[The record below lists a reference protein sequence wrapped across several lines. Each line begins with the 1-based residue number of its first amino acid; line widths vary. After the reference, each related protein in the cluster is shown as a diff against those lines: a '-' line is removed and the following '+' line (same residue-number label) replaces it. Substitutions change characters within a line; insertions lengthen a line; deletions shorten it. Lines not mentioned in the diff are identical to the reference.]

1 MIPNPGGGMGKS
13 KKSTSKRKKGTSKR
27 EKGTERRKYPR
38 VPLSLLIQYRFD
50 TLEDFLSEYSTNIS
64 IGGMFIRT
72 DKPKDEGTLVYLQ
85 FYLRDGAKLIEGLGR
100 VVRVNPS
107 ESAGDQAAAGMGIE
121 FVNFDEESMELV
133 RQIVERNMATAS
145 K

>member
-1 MIPNPGGGMGKS
+1 MG
-13 KKSTSKRKKGTSKR
+13 KRKKD
-27 EKGTERRKYPR
+27 TERRKYPR

-72 DKPKDEGTLVYLQ
+72 EKPKDEGTLVYLQ

-100 VVRVNPS
+100 VVRVNPAD
-107 ESAGDQAAAGMGIE
+107 SAGDQAAAGMGIE
-121 FVNFDEESMELV
+121 FVNFDEESMELI
-133 RQIVERNMATAS
+133 RQIVERNIAAAG

>member
-1 MIPNPGGGMGKS
+1 MIPDPGGSMG
-13 KKSTSKRKKGTSKR
+13 KRKKGTSKR
-27 EKGTERRKYPR
+27 KKDTERRKYPR

-72 DKPKDEGTLVYLQ
+72 DQPKDEGTLVYLQ

-107 ESAGDQAAAGMGIE
+107 DLADDAAAGMGIE
-121 FVNFDEESMELV
+121 FVNFDEESMELI

>member
-1 MIPNPGGGMGKS
+1 MG
-13 KKSTSKRKKGTSKR
+13 KRKKGA
-27 EKGTERRKYPR
+27 ERRKYPR

-72 DKPKDEGTLVYLQ
+72 EKPKDEGTLVYLQ

-100 VVRVNPS
+100 VVRVNPA
-107 ESAGDQAAAGMGIE
+107 EPAGDQSASGMGIE
-121 FVNFDEESMELV
+121 FVNFDEESMALI
-133 RQIVERNMATAS
+133 RQIVERNLARS
-145 K
+145 KKTR

>member
-1 MIPNPGGGMGKS
+1 MASSPFES
-13 KKSTSKRKKGTSKR
+13 
-27 EKGTERRKYPR
+27 
-38 VPLSLLIQYRFD
+38 QHA
-50 TLEDFLSEYSTNIS
+50 LEDFLSEYSTNIS

-100 VVRVNPS
+100 VVRVNPAD
-107 ESAGDQAAAGMGIE
+107 SAGDQAAAGMGIE
-121 FVNFDEESMELV
+121 FVNFDEESMELI
-133 RQIVERNMATAS
+133 RQIVERNIAAAG

>member
-1 MIPNPGGGMGKS
+1 MGKP
-13 KKSTSKRKKGTSKR
+13 KQG
-27 EKGTERRKYPR
+27 EDRRKYPR

-100 VVRVNPS
+100 VVRVNPA
-107 ESAGDQAAAGMGIE
+107 EATGDQAAAGMGIE
-121 FVNFDEESMELV
+121 FVNFDEESMELI
-133 RQIVERNMATAS
+133 RQIVERNISAAGD
-145 K
+145 

>member
-1 MIPNPGGGMGKS
+1 MIPNPGGSMG
-13 KKSTSKRKKGTSKR
+13 KRKKGTKKSK
-27 EKGTERRKYPR
+27 KGVERRKYPR

-107 ESAGDQAAAGMGIE
+107 DDQAAVGMGIE
-121 FVNFDEESMELV
+121 FVNFDEESMELI
-133 RQIVERNMATAS
+133 RQIVERNIATAG

>member
-1 MIPNPGGGMGKS
+1 MG
-13 KKSTSKRKKGTSKR
+13 KRKKGV
-27 EKGTERRKYPR
+27 ERRKYPR

-72 DKPKDEGTLVYLQ
+72 DQPKDEGTLVYLQ

-107 ESAGDQAAAGMGIE
+107 ESSGDQAAVGMGIE
-121 FVNFDEESMELV
+121 FVNFDEESMELI
-133 RQIVERNMATAS
+133 RQIVERNISAAGD
-145 K
+145 

>member
-1 MIPNPGGGMGKS
+1 
-13 KKSTSKRKKGTSKR
+13 
-27 EKGTERRKYPR
+27 
-38 VPLSLLIQYRFD
+38 
-50 TLEDFLSEYSTNIS
+50 
-64 IGGMFIRT
+64 MFIRT

-107 ESAGDQAAAGMGIE
+107 AEDKTASGMGIE
-121 FVNFDEESMELV
+121 FVNFDEESMELI
-133 RQIVERNMATAS
+133 RQIVERNMAAAG

>member
-1 MIPNPGGGMGKS
+1 MG
-13 KKSTSKRKKGTSKR
+13 KRKKGTSKSK
-27 EKGTERRKYPR
+27 KGKKGVERRKYPR

-107 ESAGDQAAAGMGIE
+107 DAPDDQAAVGMGIE
-121 FVNFDEESMELV
+121 FVNFDEESMVLI
-133 RQIVERNMATAS
+133 RQIVERNMATAG

>member
-1 MIPNPGGGMGKS
+1 MIPDPGGSMG
-13 KKSTSKRKKGTSKR
+13 KRKKGV
-27 EKGTERRKYPR
+27 ERRKYPR

-100 VVRVNPS
+100 VVRVNPMD
-107 ESAGDQAAAGMGIE
+107 SAGDESAAGMGVE
-121 FVNFDEESMELV
+121 FVNFDEESMELI
-133 RQIVERNMATAS
+133 RQIVERNIAAAG

>member
-1 MIPNPGGGMGKS
+1 MAKPDEGAD
-13 KKSTSKRKKGTSKR
+13 
-27 EKGTERRKYPR
+27 RRKYPR

-100 VVRVNPS
+100 VVRVNSSDLPD
-107 ESAGDQAAAGMGIE
+107 GAAAEGMGIE
-121 FVNFDEESMELV
+121 FVNFDEESMELI
-133 RQIVERNMATAS
+133 RQIVERNTAAA
-145 K
+145 KK